1 LNDEIIES
9 RQATS
14 PTMQQISFTDAEFTT
29 KKRKTRREKFLD
41 EMERAVPWKELEAV
55 IEPHYPKTG
64 NGRQP
69 YPLSTMLRIHVM
81 QHWYNM
87 GDPAMEDALYE
98 IQSMRCF
105 AGLFLSGPIP
115 DETTILKFRRR
126 LEKNKLGKQLFK
138 KVASHLEA
146 KGVLLKK
153 GTIVDATI
161 INAPSSTKNKD
172 KRRDPEMHQTKKGN
186 QWYFG
191 MKAHIGVDAESGSI
205 HSLET
210 TAANEHDITQ
220 AGNLLHGEE
229 KEAFG
234 DSGYRG
240 IEKREELKESTAQWH
255 VSMMNSKRK
264 ALSDSSA
271 DQTLELLEKVKSS
284 IRAKVEHPFR
294 IIKRQFGFS
303 KVRYKGMS
311 KNDNHLQTMF
321 ALANIYMNRGKLT

>member
-1 LNDEIIES
+1 
-9 RQATS
+9 
-14 PTMQQISFTDAEFTT
+14 MQQISFTDAEFIT
-29 KKRKTRREKFLD
+29 KKRKTRHEKFLN

-55 IEPHYPKTG
+55 IEPHYPKAG

-87 GDPAMEDALYE
+87 GDPVMEDALYE
-98 IQSMRCF
+98 IQSMRRF
-105 AGLFLSGPIP
+105 AGLPLSGPIP

-161 INAPSSTKNKD
+161 INTPSSTKNKD
-172 KRRDPEMHQTKKGN
+172 KSRDPEMHQTKKGN
-186 QWYFG
+186 QRYFG
-191 MKAHIGVDAESGSI
+191 MKAHVGVDAESGSI

-210 TAANEHDITQ
+210 TPANEHDVTQ

-229 KEAFG
+229 EDASG
-234 DSGYRG
+234 DSSYRG
-240 IEKREELKESTAQWH
+240 VEKREELEESKAQWH
-255 VSMMNSKRK
+255 IAMMNGKRRK
-264 ALSDSSA
+264 LADTPAGQALE
-271 DQTLELLEKVKSS
+271 QLEKLKAS
-284 IRAKVEHPFR
+284 IRSKVEYPFR
-294 IIKRQFGFS
+294 IIKRQFGFT
-303 KVRYKGMS
+303 KVRYRGMA
-311 KNDNHLQTMF
+311 KNNNHLHTMF
-321 ALANIYMNRGKLT
+321 TLANIYMNRGKLA

>member
-1 LNDEIIES
+1 MD
-9 RQATS
+9 
-14 PTMQQISFTDAEFTT
+14 QISFTDAEFTT

-41 EMERAVPWKELEAV
+41 EMERAVPWKELEAI
-55 IEPHYPKTG
+55 IEPHYPKAG

-69 YPLSTMLRIHVM
+69 YPLSSMLRIHVM

-98 IQSMRCF
+98 IQSMRRF
-105 AGLFLSGPIP
+105 AGLSLSGPIP

-126 LEKNKLGKQLFK
+126 LEKNKIGKQLFK
-138 KVASHLEA
+138 QVSSHLEA

-161 INAPSSTKNKD
+161 INAPSSTKNKN
-172 KRRDPEMHQTKKGN
+172 KSRDPEMHQTKKGN

-240 IEKREELKESTAQWH
+240 VEKREELKESKAQWH

-264 ALSDSSA
+264 TLSDSSA
-271 DQTLELLEKVKSS
+271 DQTLELMEKVKSS

-294 IIKRQFGFS
+294 IIKRQFGFT
-303 KVRYKGMS
+303 KVRYKGMV

-321 ALANIYMNRGKLT
+321 ALANLYMNRGKLA

>member
-1 LNDEIIES
+1 
-9 RQATS
+9 
-14 PTMQQISFTDAEFTT
+14 
-29 KKRKTRREKFLD
+29 
-41 EMERAVPWKELEAV
+41 
-55 IEPHYPKTG
+55 
-64 NGRQP
+64 
-69 YPLSTMLRIHVM
+69 
-81 QHWYNM
+81 
-87 GDPAMEDALYE
+87 MEDALYE